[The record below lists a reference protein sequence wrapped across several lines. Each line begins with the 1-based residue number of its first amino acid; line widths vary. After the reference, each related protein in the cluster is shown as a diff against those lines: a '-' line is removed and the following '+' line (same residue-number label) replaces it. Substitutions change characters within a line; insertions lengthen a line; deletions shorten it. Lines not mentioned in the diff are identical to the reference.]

1 MCWALLLRKECETMQ
16 SSIELRNKLKS
27 IDHRGYPAYKE
38 LRGQYDFRDYVLSID
53 HVQGDPFAAPSRL
66 SVWVKGEKAGFPAAF
81 YDTHA
86 KRVTLQDHLTRLFGR
101 EIMGGSFQAKG
112 SGKSGLLSVSRCG
125 QQVLERTAVKV
136 KTGSSAGS
144 VRSIPAGGSQNSSAG
159 TAGRG
164 DITLR
169 FEAGF
174 PANGR
179 TINARELEK
188 MLFDILPECV
198 RGSLYYA
205 KIDQNK
211 LKQAICL
218 CEDQEYI
225 REKLPELSLCAFV
238 ADGAILPRESGV
250 SEKPMKGAVAFKT
263 PESLKVTLE
272 LPNKGKVTGM
282 GIPKG
287 VTLFVGGGYHG
298 KSTILQALQN
308 GVYNHIAGDGR
319 ELVITDNTALKLRAE
334 DGRSIANV
342 DISPFIKDLPNKR
355 DTTHFSTEDASGS
368 TSQAANLMEGIEA
381 GSKLFLI
388 DEDTS
393 ATNFMIR
400 DQLMQEVISAGEE
413 PITPFI
419 CRVNSLYRDLDI
431 SSIIVAGSSGAYFH
445 VADTVIQMKEY
456 VPYDITE
463 KAKAA
468 AQGYPPMNGDE
479 DKFPAYLDKRCPQPD
494 MGLKKDDRIKI
505 KTMGTSELM
514 LSRENVELRY
524 LEQLKDQE
532 QTAALAWI
540 LKFAELKMM
549 DGRKSLQQISE
560 LLEKQV
566 DKDGLES
573 LFERGD
579 VSSSLARPRR
589 QEILACINRYRK
601 LRF

>member
-1 MCWALLLRKECETMQ
+1 MQ
-16 SSIELRNKLKS
+16 TAIELRNKLKS

-38 LRGQYDFRDYVLSID
+38 LRGQYDFKDYVLSID

-66 SVWVKGEKAGFPAAF
+66 SVRVKGEKAGFPPAF

-101 EIMGGSFQAKG
+101 EVSGGSFQAKG

-125 QQVLERTAVKV
+125 QQVLERTALRVN
-136 KTGSSAGS
+136 TGSTAKGHAAQDSAARTNAAQS
-144 VRSIPAGGSQNSSAG
+144 G
-159 TAGRG
+159 TNQSNADRG
-164 DITLR
+164 DIILR

-198 RGSLYYA
+198 RRSLYYA
-205 KIDQNK
+205 RIDKNK

-218 CEDQEYI
+218 CEDQEFI
-225 REKLPELSLCAFV
+225 REKLPELSLCAFI
-238 ADGAILPRESGV
+238 ADGAILPRESGI
-250 SEKPMKGAVAFKT
+250 SEKPMKGAVPFKT
-263 PESLKVTLE
+263 PDTLKVTLD
-272 LPNKGKVTGM
+272 LPNRGSVSGM

-308 GVYNHIAGDGR
+308 GVYNHIYGDGR
-319 ELVITDNTALKLRAE
+319 EFVITDRTAVKLRAE

-342 DISPFIKDLPNKR
+342 DISPFIKNLPSKR
-355 DTTHFSTEDASGS
+355 DTAHFSTEDASGS
-368 TSQAANLMEGIEA
+368 TSQAANLMEGVEA
-381 GSKLFLI
+381 GSSLFLI

-456 VPYDITE
+456 VTCDITK
-463 KAKAA
+463 KAKEAA
-468 AQGYPPMNGDE
+468 MGYPAVSGEE
-479 DKFPAYLDKRCPQPD
+479 DRFPDYVDKRCPQPD
-494 MGLKKDDRIKI
+494 MGLRKDDRIKI

-514 LSRENVELRY
+514 LSKENVELRY

-532 QTAALAWI
+532 QSAALAWI

-549 DGRKSLQQISE
+549 DGRKNLKQMSE
-560 LLEKQV
+560 LLEKQL
-566 DKDGLES
+566 DRDGLES

-579 VSSSLARPRR
+579 ISSSLARPRK
-589 QEILACINRYRK
+589 QEILACINRYRR

>member
-1 MCWALLLRKECETMQ
+1 MQ
-16 SSIELRNKLKS
+16 SALELRNKLKS
-27 IDHRGYPAYKE
+27 IDHRGYPAYKD
-38 LRGQYDFRDYVLSID
+38 LRGQYDFKDYVLSID

-66 SVWVKGEKAGFPAAF
+66 SVRVKEEKAGFPQNF
-81 YDTHA
+81 YDTYE

-101 EIMGGSFQAKG
+101 EIIGGSFQAKG
-112 SGKSGLLSVSRCG
+112 SGKSGLLGVSKCG
-125 QQVLERTAVKV
+125 QQVLERTALKV
-136 KTGSSAGS
+136 DKGN
-144 VRSIPAGGSQNSSAG
+144 V
-159 TAGRG
+159 
-164 DITLR
+164 TLR

-179 TINARELEK
+179 TINARELDK
-188 MLFDILPECV
+188 MLFDILPSCV
-198 RGSLYYA
+198 RKSLYFA
-205 KIDQNK
+205 QIDQNK

-218 CEDQEYI
+218 CEDQQYI
-225 REKLPELSLCAFV
+225 REKLPELSLCAFI
-238 ADGAILPRESGV
+238 ADGSILPRESGV
-250 SEKPMKGAVAFKT
+250 SEKPMKGAVPFKA
-263 PESLKVTLE
+263 PDSLKVALN
-272 LPNKGKVTGM
+272 LPNKGTVTGM
-282 GIPKG
+282 GLPKG
-287 VTLFVGGGYHG
+287 ITLFVGGGYHG

-308 GVYNHIAGDGR
+308 GVYNHIGGDGR
-319 ELVITDNTALKLRAE
+319 ELVITDATAVKLRAE

-342 DISPFIKDLPNKR
+342 DISPFIKNLPNKK
-355 DTTHFSTEDASGS
+355 DTAHFSTEDASGS
-368 TSQAANLMEGIEA
+368 TSQAANLMEGVEA
-381 GSKLFLI
+381 GSGLFLI

-400 DQLMQEVISAGEE
+400 DQLMQEVISTGEE

-419 CRVNSLYRDLDI
+419 CRVNSLYQDLGI
-431 SSIIVAGSSGAYFH
+431 SSIIVAGSSGSYFH

-456 VPYDITE
+456 IPFDITE
-463 KAKAA
+463 KAKKAA
-468 AQGYPPMNGDE
+468 EGYPAMSGDE
-479 DKFPAYLDKRCPQPD
+479 DKFPSYISKRCPLPD
-494 MGLKKDDRIKI
+494 MGLKKEDRIKI

-540 LKFAELKMM
+540 LKFIELKLM
-549 DGRKSLQQISE
+549 DGKKDLKQIGDF
-560 LLEKQV
+560 LEKQM

-579 VSSSLARPRR
+579 VSANLARPRK